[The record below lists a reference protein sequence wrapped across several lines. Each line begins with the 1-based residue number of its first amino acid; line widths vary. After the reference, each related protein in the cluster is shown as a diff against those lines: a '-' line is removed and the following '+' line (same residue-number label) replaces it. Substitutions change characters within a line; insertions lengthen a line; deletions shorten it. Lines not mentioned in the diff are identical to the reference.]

1 MATAAPNQ
9 NLPLLYSALEP
20 LNSSQHGNWK
30 IRRIDKSPNMAKAHA
45 VPATVEE
52 FPLLQRHFP
61 IVFSVGDNPIPLAL
75 MGLNEGVNVFVE
87 ADGTLKREF
96 MEEIKKSWEE
106 YVGQVGAETARGTP
120 HFRDALNEILAKGQN
135 LF

>member
-1 MATAAPNQ
+1 LARALVSDIVTYHPERRDTA
-9 NLPLLYSALEP
+9 L
-20 LNSSQHGNWK
+20 
-30 IRRIDKSPNMAKAHA
+30 
-45 VPATVEE
+45 
-52 FPLLQRHFP
+52 
-61 IVFSVGDNPIPLAL
+61 
-75 MGLNEGVNVFVE
+75 